1 MSVIQELYQITE
13 ALYREV
19 QKQESKDNREE
30 QIERINKLLEDR
42 QNLLDMR
49 LQPPF
54 NEEEN
59 KLGQRMVQLN
69 QVIDSQLQ
77 KILADIKMDIKEL
90 KVKKAKSTMYSNP
103 YESLSMDGM
112 FFDKRN

>member
-1 MSVIQELYQITE
+1 MIVIQELYQVTE

-19 QKQESKDNREE
+19 QKQESKENREE

-42 QNLLDMR
+42 QNLLDK

-59 KLGQRMVQLN
+59 KLGQQMVQLN
-69 QVIDSQLQ
+69 KVIDSQLQ
-77 KILADIKMDIKEL
+77 KIFADIKMDIKEL
-90 KVKKAKSTMYSNP
+90 KVKRAKSTKYSNP
-103 YESLSMDGM
+103 YESLSTDGM